1 MPSSSSV
8 PFLLCFHLSERPVG
22 DKDKEMFWPLLAAS
36 KSEELLAKYLD
47 DDEPM
52 REWLSSR
59 HDEKVPGLPQL
70 ARRFPGFMVKL
81 VTQGAL
87 KWRWYWV
94 TEILEQ
100 DPMPVLRATLVEQH
114 TQGTGP
120 KMGYSPTK
128 RNQESPFSGA

>member
-1 MPSSSSV
+1 
-8 PFLLCFHLSERPVG
+8 
-22 DKDKEMFWPLLAAS
+22 MFWPLLAAS